1 MTVLIK
7 SQVEIT
13 PGSIAIGSS
22 GKGKKIDRIDGDILH
37 CGSLKIR
44 SSAVVNVIP
53 VLKVGSRYLL
63 NGDRSITLESISE
76 DGIGYTQLSIY
87 GFMLFG
93 AIESIAPISE
103 PPIDPRLALAHVNGR
118 IEVNLDKLDLNYR
131 PSVQTPSW
139 SPTISVK
146 PYEQLAKL
154 YLDIETTGL
163 HPEVDRVLMVG
174 MMSESGVKTIIT
186 DPDEK
191 VLLSQTMEFLRV
203 NKPELLIGHNLF
215 NFDLP
220 FLAARCR
227 INGVPNPFTKA
238 YKTSRIT
245 SASVNGQLIEF
256 TPIYWKGTQILDTFQ
271 QVAIWDNYQM
281 NYVPNLP
288 FQTLAIASPALKAQK
303 IHERLLPNLE
313 HEADGKS
320 GFDGGTVELVRP
332 GLHSNVAKIDVSSL
346 YPSIVLRYGICSRKD
361 TGNRFLGVLLYAVG
375 AAEIEGF
382 GQTGGQVSFIPRKS
396 PQSIN

>member
-1 MTVLIK
+1 MTILIK
-7 SQVEIT
+7 SQVEII

-63 NGDRSITLESISE
+63 NGDRSITLKSISE

-93 AIESIAPISE
+93 AIESIAPITA
-103 PPIDPRLALAHVNGR
+103 PPINPRLALSHANGR
-118 IEVNLDKLDLNYR
+118 IEVDLDKLDLNYL

-139 SPTISVK
+139 SPTTSVQ
-146 PYEQLAKL
+146 PYGQLTKL

-174 MMSESGVKTIIT
+174 LMSENGVKTIIT

-191 VLLSQTMEFLRV
+191 VLLSQVMEFLRV

-220 FLAARCR
+220 FLTARCR

-245 SASVNGQLIEF
+245 SASVNGQPIEF

-271 QVAIWDNYQM
+271 QVAIWDKAAAKLDSYGLKPSVIALGLRDDRRLELDVNQIKQCWDSGDLQTIEDYLVFDLTDTQLLADFLLPVVYYQM
-281 NYVPNLP
+281 NYVPNI
-288 FQTLAIASPALKAQK
+288 QVSAALAI
-303 IHERLLPNLE
+303 
-313 HEADGKS
+313 
-320 GFDGGTVELVRP
+320 
-332 GLHSNVAKIDVSSL
+332 
-346 YPSIVLRYGICSRKD
+346 SIARS
-361 TGNRFLGVLLYAVG
+361 
-375 AAEIEGF
+375 
-382 GQTGGQVSFIPRKS
+382 
-396 PQSIN
+396 